1 MGDFINH
8 TEPQYQIAICEL
20 YNPYFHGSY
29 EMEHDLMPGFKNYLY
44 GSFLCTYS
52 ISSDSIYDDMYPSY
66 NSGTRRNG
74 RTRLEIVQLVHLNTG
89 HQLCILKT
97 FWLKIIQRKYKN
109 YYKNLQKRIALAKHP
124 KALLRRQI
132 TGVRF

>member
-52 ISSDSIYDDMYPSY
+52 ISSDSIYDVLYPSD
-66 NSGTRRNG
+66 NFGGNG

-109 YYKNLQKRIALAKHP
+109 HYKNLQKRIALAKHP
-124 KALLRRQI
+124 KALLLRQI
-132 TGVRF
+132 TGVLF